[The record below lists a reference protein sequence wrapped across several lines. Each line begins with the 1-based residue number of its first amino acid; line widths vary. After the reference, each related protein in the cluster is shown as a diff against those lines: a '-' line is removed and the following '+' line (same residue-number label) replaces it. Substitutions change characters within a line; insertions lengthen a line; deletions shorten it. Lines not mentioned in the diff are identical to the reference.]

1 MEAIQPAFAPSAE
14 QSAKDGR
21 SIDEAAK
28 PRKPRLAHIREL
40 DGVRGIAAIMVLFH
54 HVCFTSIR
62 PQDWGPGV
70 RALYHL
76 SEFGN
81 SGVDLFF
88 VLSGF
93 LITSLLIQDR
103 DSPSFYRN
111 FYWKRVLR
119 ILPLYILCLIG
130 VYLFVPGS
138 HAYVLLAALFVVNFA
153 QAFHVTS
160 TGPFWTLAIEEQFY
174 LLWPTAVRSRSVPQL
189 IRWSAGI
196 GLSAVLLRLAAASVG
211 HHNYDLTFLHCD
223 GLAIGAL
230 IACCYSQRNAQR
242 SPEAVIPTRWI
253 ASAFV
258 AGLLLF
264 ACLFLPY
271 SGARE
276 FAFMSAAAQT
286 GISLLTG
293 SIIAFVIVHTGA
305 RYLAI
310 FRSRVFTFF
319 GLISYAIYMI
329 HTYVLM
335 AYDHLR
341 GPLPPG
347 DLAAYT
353 ARFVIVL
360 GISVLLSLLTYYL
373 IERPALSL
381 RKYVLAPSQPSSP
394 FKKSD
399 AVKG

>member
-1 MEAIQPAFAPSAE
+1 MDAIQSAFAPSAE
-14 QSAKDGR
+14 QPIKPDS
-21 SIDEAAK
+21 SIGEGTKA
-28 PRKPRLAHIREL
+28 RKPRLAHIREL
-40 DGVRGIAAIMVLFH
+40 DGVRGIAALMVLFH

-62 PQDWGPGV
+62 PQEWGPGV
-70 RALYHL
+70 RTLYHL
-76 SEFGN
+76 SAFGGT
-81 SGVDLFF
+81 GVDLFF

-103 DSPSFYRN
+103 ESPSFYRN

-153 QAFHVTS
+153 QVFHVVS

-174 LLWPTAVRSRSVPQL
+174 LIWPTVVRRRTVPQL

-196 GLSAVLLRLAAASVG
+196 GLSAVFLRLAAASIG

-230 IACCYSQRNAQR
+230 IACRYSQRSAHR
-242 SPEAVIPTRWI
+242 PAAEVIPTRWI

-258 AGLLLF
+258 SGLVLF
-264 ACLFLPY
+264 ACLFLPH
-271 SGARE
+271 SSARE
-276 FAFMSAAAQT
+276 LAFMSAAGQT
-286 GISLLTG
+286 GIALLTG
-293 SIIAFVIVHTGA
+293 SIIAFMIVHTGA
-305 RYLAI
+305 GYLAI
-310 FRSRVFTFF
+310 FRSRLFTFF
-319 GLISYAIYMI
+319 GLISYAVYMI

-347 DLAAYT
+347 DLAAYI
-353 ARFVIVL
+353 ARFVIIL
-360 GISVLLSLLTYYL
+360 GTSVLLSLLTYYL

-381 RKYVLAPSQPSSP
+381 RKYVLAPSQPSSS
-394 FKKSD
+394 FEKSD
-399 AVKG
+399 VVNG